1 MQNNNLDLLFDL
13 NLEYLKI
20 QLKGEPVDMQKGI
33 KLEEFFNYS
42 ITKAIHDGNC
52 LENLNDNITLF
63 NYRKSK
69 SRSFQVYIAGLV
81 KVQENNDEISI
92 NTEDTEKT
100 NYKNYKFEFLNYDFF
115 DENEIVK
122 LNYENTKIEYELKTM
137 KFLNETRANIN
148 LDLCE
153 LIKDTG
159 KKNAEKSV
167 SNVFERAKSIFNS
180 EEKIKTLFKEEEF
193 EIPEIKKY
201 YDELLS
207 FSFILKKRFNHS
219 QKGYPNLIKF
229 SQIKGKVKLYF
240 FHAMFIR
247 EIDGA
252 YKVISKYN
260 LSKAAGINEK
270 KFDEKKNENIF
281 AKNDVLLFEI
291 KDSKVTNY
299 CLNCMYDNYEVI
311 NGYVKIL
318 KNKKEF
324 KNCEFYYIGIQEKN
338 REEKEKDVNKN
349 ITEGILKIKLFFFHN
364 NIIFGQNYCEM
375 DPEKLKVLNLLNDEF
390 SEIDKK
396 FESIERKFE
405 NIEKNF
411 EKKFN
416 IIIFGLIVLI
426 IIILLKKN

>member
-148 LDLCE
+148 LDL
-153 LIKDTG
+153 
-159 KKNAEKSV
+159 
-167 SNVFERAKSIFNS
+167 
-180 EEKIKTLFKEEEF
+180 
-193 EIPEIKKY
+193 
-201 YDELLS
+201 
-207 FSFILKKRFNHS
+207 
-219 QKGYPNLIKF
+219 
-229 SQIKGKVKLYF
+229 
-240 FHAMFIR
+240 
-247 EIDGA
+247 
-252 YKVISKYN
+252 
-260 LSKAAGINEK
+260 
-270 KFDEKKNENIF
+270 
-281 AKNDVLLFEI
+281 
-291 KDSKVTNY
+291 
-299 CLNCMYDNYEVI
+299 
-311 NGYVKIL
+311 
-318 KNKKEF
+318 
-324 KNCEFYYIGIQEKN
+324 
-338 REEKEKDVNKN
+338 
-349 ITEGILKIKLFFFHN
+349 
-364 NIIFGQNYCEM
+364 
-375 DPEKLKVLNLLNDEF
+375 
-390 SEIDKK
+390 
-396 FESIERKFE
+396 
-405 NIEKNF
+405 
-411 EKKFN
+411 
-416 IIIFGLIVLI
+416 
-426 IIILLKKN
+426 